1 MPIYTVHEPP
11 AKRKA
16 HRRGPE
22 RFAFVRDGFYFWAFL
37 FGPLWMIWRR
47 LWLVLLGWIV
57 ISAALIAAM
66 RFAGISEGVQ
76 FLVQALVAL
85 LVGLEAGTLRRWTL
99 RRGKWRELATV
110 SADTQ
115 EAAERRFFDSWIG
128 DEGPTHL
135 GLVTPPTGRQPPPM
149 QAAGMQPAGRPPG
162 RPSAMPRSGGPGVIG
177 LFPEPGGG
185 R

>member
-1 MPIYTVHEPP
+1 M
-11 AKRKA
+11 
-16 HRRGPE
+16 
-22 RFAFVRDGFYFWAFL
+22 
-37 FGPLWMIWRR
+37 MWRR
-47 LWLVLLGWIV
+47 LWLVLLGWVV

-66 RFAGISEGVQ
+66 HFAGISDGVR
-76 FLVQALVAL
+76 FLVQALFAV

-99 RRGKWRELATV
+99 RRRKWRELATV

-115 EAAERRFFDSWIG
+115 EAAERRFFDNWIG

-135 GLVTPPTGRQPPPM
+135 GLVTSPSGMQPPM
-149 QAAGMQPAGRPPG
+149 QQPLMQPMM
-162 RPSAMPRSGGPGVIG
+162 MPRSEGPGVIG